1 MVILSIVAILALT
14 SVNANVAILALTLL
28 FEVTLSY
35 YIVNRS
41 FEDFDLLVA
50 QRKHFGGQFDYL

>member
-1 MVILSIVAILALT
+1 MLILSIVAILALT

-41 FEDFDLLVA
+41 GDFDLLVA